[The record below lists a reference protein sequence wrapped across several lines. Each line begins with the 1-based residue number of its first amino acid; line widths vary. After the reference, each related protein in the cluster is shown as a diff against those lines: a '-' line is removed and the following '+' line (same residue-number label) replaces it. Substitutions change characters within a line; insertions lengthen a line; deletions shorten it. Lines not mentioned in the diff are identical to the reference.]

1 MIRVGKSK
9 GSAFNSN
16 ANPEADGYKFLTQG
30 AMGLA
35 DLRISSTILTNGNSA
50 EIVEK
55 ALEMLNAMRKTNTT

>member
-1 MIRVGKSK
+1 MKTIH
-9 GSAFNSN
+9 ADPLNSN

-35 DLRISSTILTNGNSA
+35 DLRISATILTNGNSA